1 MKNFRNKI
9 NPLWDFSQNGYI
21 WKIFF
26 ADKDILCGET
36 RDINSKKNYIFSINI
51 NTGIPYLKNFEFE
64 HGNFWN
70 TIQDAGDSIMI
81 IGKYTEPGIPDIR
94 EIILIDAAEGKTLW
108 ENKDLSYFF
117 MNNGSIYGYEYKND
131 IIIYYKLCI
140 KTGEIIKVFSEP
152 ENRYVTDLKY
162 ETEKLKDKKNNYLF
176 PVSFNTISENHSEK
190 ITAKIYNKHISG
202 KHPEYIHADD
212 YFICN
217 SYTQPQNAD
226 TGYQNKIF
234 IFNSHTGNKLYEDTL
249 NQYTKYYIQDNFFL
263 RNYQLYYFKEKTNI
277 ISIRL

>member
-36 RDINSKKNYIFSINI
+36 RDINSKKNYIFSINT

-94 EIILIDAAEGKTLW
+94 EIILIDATEGKTLW

-162 ETEKLKDKKNNYLF
+162 ETEKLEVKKIIIYFLF
-176 PVSFNTISENHSEK
+176 HSIQFQKTIQKKLKQKFIISTYPENIRNIFTLT
-190 ITAKIYNKHISG
+190 ITLSATVTHNRKMQIPDIKTKYSSLILIRAIN
-202 KHPEYIHADD
+202 
-212 YFICN
+212 
-217 SYTQPQNAD
+217 
-226 TGYQNKIF
+226 
-234 IFNSHTGNKLYEDTL
+234 
-249 NQYTKYYIQDNFFL
+249 YTKIH
-263 RNYQLYYFKEKTNI
+263 
-277 ISIRL
+277 